1 MKTFRFVGLVF
12 VAILMCV
19 NFISCNDE
27 YDDSILN
34 NRIDDLENR
43 VYKLEEL
50 CSQMNTNIGSL
61 QSLINVLQDRDYIT
75 NVTPITKENETI
87 GYTITF
93 AKNNPITIYH
103 GQNGTNGLDGTNGID
118 GSTPIIGIKKHTDG
132 GYYWTLNNE
141 WLLDEDGNKIRANG
155 QDGANGSNGNDGSN
169 GTNGNDG
176 ITPKLKIENSYWYV
190 SYDNETSWIKLEKAT
205 GKDGNDG
212 DNIFKDIEVKG
223 GYVFFTLNDKDNTK
237 ISIPLHAFETLSL
250 HIQEA
255 GTLKE
260 LLTNEQKRTT
270 LSLKLTGNIN
280 ENDMKTINAQ
290 FLVLEKLDLKEVTY
304 VGYSS
309 FSVNPYGT
317 SLLNR
322 TLKEVIL
329 PPNGFDG
336 LYRICCLNLENL
348 IVNSAFQ
355 WENTDFELCDNLKSL
370 VFTEGIEY
378 IEDYSCSFFPNVD
391 FPKTTNK
398 VSYKAL
404 TKKGPQKP
412 AGEKVICRATT
423 PPEVGYIDTNGK
435 FVITTLYDHYKSL
448 LEYTL
453 YVPTESLELYKNDNA
468 WKEFGKI
475 LPLSD

>member
-1 MKTFRFVGLVF
+1 MRMLRLMGIALVA
-12 VAILMCV
+12 VLLCV
-19 NFISCNDE
+19 NFISCNEE
-27 YDDSILN
+27 YDDSIIN
-34 NRIDDLENR
+34 DRIDDLENR

-50 CSQMNTNIGSL
+50 CSQMNTNISSL
-61 QSLINVLQDRDYIT
+61 QSLINALQDRDYIT

-93 AKNNPITIYH
+93 AKSNPITIYH
-103 GQNGTNGLDGTNGID
+103 GQ
-118 GSTPIIGIKKHTDG
+118 
-132 GYYWTLNNE
+132 
-141 WLLDEDGNKIRANG
+141 
-155 QDGANGSNGNDGSN
+155 DGANGSNGTNGNDGSN

-176 ITPKLKIENSYWYV
+176 VTPKLKIENSYWYV

-205 GKDGNDG
+205 GEDGNDG
-212 DNIFKDIEVKG
+212 DNIFKDIEVKN

-237 ISIPLHAFETLSL
+237 LSIPLHSFETLSL

-260 LLTNEQKRTT
+260 LLTNEQKRTI

-290 FLVLEKLDLKEVTY
+290 LLALEKLDLKEATFI
-304 VGYSS
+304 GYGS

-322 TLKEVIL
+322 TLREVIL
-329 PPNGFDG
+329 PSSGFS
-336 LYRICCLNLENL
+336 LLHQICCLNLENL
-348 IVNSAFQ
+348 IVNSTFY
-355 WENTDFELCDNLKSL
+355 WENADFELCDNLKCL
-370 VFTEGIEY
+370 VFTEGVEY
-378 IEDYSCSFFPNVD
+378 IYDYSCSFFPDVD
-391 FPKTTNK
+391 LPQTTNR
-398 VSYKAL
+398 VSYKAFSRI
-404 TKKGPQKP
+404 GAQEP

-423 PPEVGYIDTNGK
+423 PPEIGYLNTNGN
-435 FVITTLYDHYKSL
+435 FVKTTLYDHYKSL
-448 LEYTL
+448 SEYTL

-475 LPLSD
+475 LPLSE